1 MARAKANSAVRES
14 FGKIQHKTIEKG
26 PTMRERKEQ
35 KAEESR
41 LSKKGVR
48 PQPQSRNGMTV
59 SSRVGATSANN
70 RSLPPSKSTSKSTT
84 IRGKTGASPVSEEKK
99 VKKAAL
105 ATTGYTGT
113 ARPRPGAKPSKP
125 GAVALPERVA
135 PGGGARYGGA
145 LTGRKRYDDYDEEM
159 DDFIDYDDEEEVDPR
174 AKPRYGYADEEDESD
189 MEAGLTDIDEE
200 ERRAEMVARKED
212 QEQEALEMKLKR
224 EKERRRL
231 LATKGGR

>member
-1 MARAKANSAVRES
+1 
-14 FGKIQHKTIEKG
+14 
-26 PTMRERKEQ
+26 MRERKEQ

-41 LSKKGVR
+41 QSKKGVK
-48 PQPQSRNGMTV
+48 PQPQSRYGGTAV
-59 SSRVGATSANN
+59 ASRVGSTSANHRN
-70 RSLPPSKSTSKSTT
+70 PLPSKATSKATA
-84 IRGKTGASPVSEEKK
+84 IRGKAGVSPVGEEKK

-125 GAVALPERVA
+125 GAPALPERAA
-135 PGGGARYGGA
+135 PRGGGRYGGA
-145 LTGRKRYDDYDEEM
+145 LSGRKRYDEEDEEM
-159 DDFIDYDDEEEVDPR
+159 DDFIDYDDEEEIDPR
-174 AKPRYGYADEEDESD
+174 GGPRYGYADEEDESD

-212 QEQEALEMKLKR
+212 QEQEALEMRLKR

-231 LATKGGR
+231 LTTKGGR